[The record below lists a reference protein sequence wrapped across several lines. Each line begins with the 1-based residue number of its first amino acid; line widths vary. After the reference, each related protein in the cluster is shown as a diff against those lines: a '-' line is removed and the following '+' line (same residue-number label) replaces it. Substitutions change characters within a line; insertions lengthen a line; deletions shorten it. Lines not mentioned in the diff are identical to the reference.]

1 MHLNYKSG
9 YWTPVHEQKQSYMRL
24 PYILFTKTLRDQWK
38 DVVSYLELAQ
48 KCISKWHV
56 LWLVIKKTTLQEYTL
71 YNWNC
76 ICKSQQSDYIIQK
89 M

>member
-1 MHLNYKSG
+1 MSFIKKDLEVQYSNVVTFVIIMHLNYKSG

-48 KCISKWHV
+48 KCISK
-56 LWLVIKKTTLQEYTL
+56 
-71 YNWNC
+71 
-76 ICKSQQSDYIIQK
+76 
-89 M
+89 